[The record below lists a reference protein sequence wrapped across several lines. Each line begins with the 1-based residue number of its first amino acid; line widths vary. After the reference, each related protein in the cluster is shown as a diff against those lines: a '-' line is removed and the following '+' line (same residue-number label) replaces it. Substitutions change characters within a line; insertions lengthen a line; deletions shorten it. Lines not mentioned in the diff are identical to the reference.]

1 MYTDNGP
8 PSLASTYAR
17 YGCNAPPSAVRRCT
31 PWCTPQAC
39 PVLLATPRTAG
50 QHCQPSGCAV
60 LLALWQVP
68 GPLAAR
74 MPSATHDAASPLR
87 RPTLCCW
94 RLPHYAVVT
103 SGKAWVSSPK
113 TTRPPR
119 QRMAGARRRG
129 LTARFA
135 GLQRAIGVFLPRR
148 PFLGQAGV
156 VQRPL
161 SARGGRAWSRLLAA
175 LRAAQRRVI
184 TARGGATRSFASH
197 NTPPRG
203 YDPPASSDTTRAYG
217 SRTAELQLGTL
228 RRWGLVA
235 NAG

>member
-1 MYTDNGP
+1 M
-8 PSLASTYAR
+8 ASTYAR

-103 SGKAWVSSPK
+103 SGEAWVSSPK

-135 GLQRAIGVFLPRR
+135 GLQRAIACCP
-148 PFLGQAGV
+148 AKT
-156 VQRPL
+156 
-161 SARGGRAWSRLLAA
+161 LLH
-175 LRAAQRRVI
+175 
-184 TARGGATRSFASH
+184 RSSWCC
-197 NTPPRG
+197 
-203 YDPPASSDTTRAYG
+203 PASAERA
-217 SRTAELQLGTL
+217 
-228 RRWGLVA
+228 RWSCVVPAVGCVA
-235 NAG
+235 RSATQGDHCAGRSHALFCLAQHAAARL